1 LLELD
6 DAVFKSIYKREFQLT
21 QVGFSYES
29 ILFFALTD
37 LAGKYFGALDDIVKV
52 EVDDED

>member
-1 LLELD
+1 M
-6 DAVFKSIYKREFQLT
+6 T
-21 QVGFSYES
+21 QFGFGYET

-37 LAGKYFGALDDIVKV
+37 LAGKYYGALDDLVKV